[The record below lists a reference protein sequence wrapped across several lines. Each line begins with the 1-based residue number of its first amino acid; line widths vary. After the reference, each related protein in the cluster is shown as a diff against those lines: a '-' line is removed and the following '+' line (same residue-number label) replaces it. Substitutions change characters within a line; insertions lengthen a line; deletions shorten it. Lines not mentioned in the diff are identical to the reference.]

1 MEEIF
6 AWFALAFFGFLS
18 YRFIAANGCPSCGSP
33 WFFLNPEKDASM
45 ECSIAFHVCRSCGHR
60 KEKGTV
66 GCDGKVSWDDGSRG
80 YIDYQ
85 GKYCDLVD
93 PHRIS

>member
-60 KEKGTV
+60 KEKGTAAVMERFLGMMEV
-66 GCDGKVSWDDGSRG
+66 GVILIAKESTV
-80 YIDYQ
+80 I
-85 GKYCDLVD
+85 L
-93 PHRIS
+93 